1 MDELMIS
8 DNYATKQKRTNTED
22 KSVSNLRADTF
33 MTNADRVEESM
44 KRRNFWQ

>member
-8 DNYATKQKRTNTED
+8 DNYANNKKRTNTEVT
-22 KSVSNLRADTF
+22 SIPNLRADTF